1 MYKFGEVSLSRIAE
15 CHPDLQEILHEA
27 IKVMDV
33 TIIQGH
39 RPKVKQDEYFAIGT
53 SQVQWPHSKHNS
65 RPEAQ
70 VARVVARVDRME
82 KRQEDLFDLV
92 KDIKSATDEHRGARK
107 ALHAVYIITMGI
119 ITLKFG
125 DIMTLFR

>member
-65 RPEAQ
+65 RPSNAVD
-70 VARVVARVDRME
+70 VAPYPVEWAEIAHMHYMAGLIKGIALE
-82 KRQEDLFDLV
+82 KNIKLRWGGDWDMDGEVKDNTFDDLV
-92 KDIKSATDEHRGARK
+92 HFELI
-107 ALHAVYIITMGI
+107 
-119 ITLKFG
+119 
-125 DIMTLFR
+125 